1 VSSVVPLALALV
13 LGADPYVRTRVT
25 TGDPNS
31 HCLLWEDPRI
41 TFNQDLVGTGDVV
54 DGARSEF
61 TAFSAALATWRTA
74 ASTCSSFVLT
84 EGPRISDRNIGWVEG
99 SPVNRNVV
107 IFRQRD
113 CNGVNGVVPKGDS
126 CWTELTCQNKHDC
139 WDGNDGTI
147 ALTTTTYHPDTGH
160 IFDAD
165 IEANDVHFLFTTVD
179 SPDCTT
185 GSRRCGSSSTL
196 TCGDAQIC
204 VNNACVDCVLTDVQ
218 NTMTHELGHALGLA
232 HAPLQSSTMYA
243 TSDPGEITKRVLDSG
258 SQQYLCDAYPKN
270 GIPLDCVTLRARS
283 TLGELNSSC
292 AAAPGGV
299 LTGLLVAGAGWTLAT
314 RRRRRG

>member
-1 VSSVVPLALALV
+1 VSPVVPLALALV
-13 LGADPYVRTRVT
+13 LGADPYVRTRVNT
-25 TGDPNS
+25 DDPNS
-31 HCLLWEDPRI
+31 HCLLWENPSI
-41 TFNQDLVGTGDVV
+41 TFNQDLVGTGDVP
-54 DGARSEF
+54 DGAQSEF
-61 TAFSAALATWRTA
+61 TAFRAAVTTWQAA
-74 ASTCSSFVLT
+74 ASTCSSLVLT
-84 EGPRISDRNIGWVEG
+84 DGPRISDRKIGWEEG
-99 SPVNRNVV
+99 SPVNRNAV

-113 CNGVNGVVPKGDS
+113 CNGVVPKGDS

-165 IEANDVHFLFTTVD
+165 IEANDAHFFFTVVN
-179 SPDCTT
+179 SPKCSGNPDP
-185 GSRRCGSSSTL
+185 
-196 TCGDAQIC
+196 TCVA
-204 VNNACVDCVLTDVQ
+204 TDVQ

-232 HAPLQSSTMYA
+232 HAPLSSSTMYA
-243 TSDPGEITKRVLDSG
+243 TSPPGDLDKRVLDSG

-283 TLGELNSSC
+283 SLGELNSSC

-314 RRRRRG
+314 RRRRRR